1 MKKLATMGI
10 VAFTLL
16 LSGCGILGKTPSAEQ
31 LLTDS
36 AAAQKRMSNVHMVNK
51 FNMSQ
56 DSSDFGMNT
65 DVSTDL
71 HQRRLIGSLNS
82 HGTDVIESH
91 TTPIFLSSDEL
102 LQKNDGRWEEN
113 ARGKAFVAHHFMVV
127 ESITNL
133 NTLAKNTDLT
143 DKAETTSSQDQYT
156 IRMNMT
162 GQPAKRLFAKIS
174 NQPLKLFNDFQTSKV
189 SYLLTL
195 DRQTKLVTQCTA
207 KYEFAEGKKFASVT
221 DTATFS
227 KWNQSPVKTPTVN

>member
-1 MKKLATMGI
+1 MGI

-102 LQKNDGRWEEN
+102 LQKMMV
-113 ARGKAFVAHHFMVV
+113 AGKKMLEAKHL
-127 ESITNL
+127 SPITSWL
-133 NTLAKNTDLT
+133 L
-143 DKAETTSSQDQYT
+143 
-156 IRMNMT
+156 
-162 GQPAKRLFAKIS
+162 
-174 NQPLKLFNDFQTSKV
+174 KV
-189 SYLLTL
+189 S
-195 DRQTKLVTQCTA
+195 
-207 KYEFAEGKKFASVT
+207 
-221 DTATFS
+221 
-227 KWNQSPVKTPTVN
+227 PI